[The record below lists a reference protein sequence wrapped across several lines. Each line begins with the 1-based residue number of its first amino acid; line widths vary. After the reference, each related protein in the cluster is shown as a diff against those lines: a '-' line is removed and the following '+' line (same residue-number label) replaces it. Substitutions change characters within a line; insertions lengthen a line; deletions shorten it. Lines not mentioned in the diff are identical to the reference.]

1 MEVGDLMASKIRGKR
16 SELGIS
22 QEELAAKLMVNVTT
36 ICSWEQGRTTP
47 SAPYIVQLSELFNV
61 TPNYLFGL

>member
-1 MEVGDLMASKIRGKR
+1 MEAGELMASKIRGKR
-16 SELGIS
+16 SELDIS
-22 QEELAAKLMVNVTT
+22 QEELAAKLGVNVTT

-47 SAPYIVQLSELFNV
+47 SAPYIVQLSELFKV

>member
-47 SAPYIVQLSELFNV
+47 SAPYIMQLSELFNV
-61 TPNYLFGL
+61 TPNYLFGI